1 VRLLALEKTILGR
14 LCQHSFGKATLTG
27 CVFLPRGQPP
37 LKGCVFVP
45 SGAACVEGS
54 VFLLGE
60 SNPWLEQSESP
71 DGIEAPEEEVAS
83 FSEMKT
89 RF

>member
-1 VRLLALEKTILGR
+1 MWKDL
-14 LCQHSFGKATLTG
+14 SS
-27 CVFLPRGQPP
+27 CV
-37 LKGCVFVP
+37 
-45 SGAACVEGS
+45 
-54 VFLLGE
+54 GE